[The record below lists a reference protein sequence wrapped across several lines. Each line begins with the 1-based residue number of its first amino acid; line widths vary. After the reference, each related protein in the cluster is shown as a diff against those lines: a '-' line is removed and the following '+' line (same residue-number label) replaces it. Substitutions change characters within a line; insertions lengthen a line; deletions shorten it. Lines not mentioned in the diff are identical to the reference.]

1 MRVRG
6 WLRITRRLLLLEYV
20 RICPTKCLN
29 AKTPVACSVYVSC
42 VCRLV
47 GFSPWRPFMC
57 SMSYYPIV
65 FLRFLFSHSYR
76 AIHKRTCSSH
86 RKALSQ
92 ASKYHDLMEERIVKD
107 QHNDRIPLAG
117 HAKLRKFL
125 SCILMLLMM
134 PTDMTIASER
144 EDLDT
149 TLYGLACR
157 VRTTLCI
164 NFYLTFI
171 PLCAT
176 IPFLIPWPTRTSVEQ
191 SK

>member
-1 MRVRG
+1 
-6 WLRITRRLLLLEYV
+6 
-20 RICPTKCLN
+20 
-29 AKTPVACSVYVSC
+29 
-42 VCRLV
+42 
-47 GFSPWRPFMC
+47 
-57 SMSYYPIV
+57 
-65 FLRFLFSHSYR
+65 
-76 AIHKRTCSSH
+76 
-86 RKALSQ
+86 
-92 ASKYHDLMEERIVKD
+92 MEERIVKD

-117 HAKLRKFL
+117 HAKLRRFL

-157 VRTTLCI
+157 ARTTLCI

-171 PLCAT
+171 TLCAT
-176 IPFLIPWPTRTSVEQ
+176 IPFLITWPTRTTVEQ